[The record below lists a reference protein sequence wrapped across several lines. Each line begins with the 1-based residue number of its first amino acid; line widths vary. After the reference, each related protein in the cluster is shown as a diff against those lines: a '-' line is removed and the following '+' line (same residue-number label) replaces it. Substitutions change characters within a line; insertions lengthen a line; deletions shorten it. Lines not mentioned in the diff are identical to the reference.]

1 MAITPPATR
10 YLVVANQTLGGT
22 GLVSTVQERAKE
34 GFPIDVVVPATEPA
48 DEHVPA
54 EGTGVQ
60 HAERRLNEALERFR
74 AVGVEATG
82 TVGAADP
89 MEAIRGALA
98 GGGYAGIIIS
108 TLPAGISRWLHMDL
122 PHRIEREFKLE
133 VEWIEAHSDDPD
145 EPTTVHIELPSS
157 G

>member
-1 MAITPPATR
+1 MAITPSASR
-10 YLVVANQTLGGT
+10 YLVVANQTLGGI

-34 GFPIDVVVPATEPA
+34 GFPIHVLVPATAPA
-48 DEHVPA
+48 DEHVPT
-54 EGTGVQ
+54 EGTGAQ
-60 HAERRLNEALERFR
+60 HAQRRLNEALARFR

-82 TVGAADP
+82 TVGVADP
-89 MEAIRGALA
+89 MEAIRDTLA

-122 PHRIEREFKLE
+122 PHRIKREFKLE

-145 EPTTVHIELPSS
+145 EETTVHIELPPS